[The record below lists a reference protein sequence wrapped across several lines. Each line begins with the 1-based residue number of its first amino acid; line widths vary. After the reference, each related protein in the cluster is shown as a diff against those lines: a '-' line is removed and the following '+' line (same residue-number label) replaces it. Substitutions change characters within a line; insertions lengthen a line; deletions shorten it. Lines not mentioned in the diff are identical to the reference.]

1 MHYVWIHRITEFMY
15 SEKPYT
21 VIPLLL
27 KPCQSINR
35 LGTFQNSLPFEI
47 INILKSLHNSFAIW
61 M

>member
-1 MHYVWIHRITEFMY
+1 MCEFTESLNSFTV
-15 SEKPYT
+15 EKPYT

-47 INILKSLHNSFAIW
+47 INILKSLHNSFAI
-61 M
+61 